1 LAFSFVKGP
10 ILMGTWCWK
19 KFALELKYDTCHTQ
33 TTVVTQ
39 ISWWVV
45 QEIACRNGRFLV
57 EGSHRFWVDLTNKD
71 VAREKVSNAFRDLHS
86 INVSGGKKNGTT
98 VSVAAKSTKI
108 ENDWMGQPLTQH

>member
-1 LAFSFVKGP
+1 
-10 ILMGTWCWK
+10 
-19 KFALELKYDTCHTQ
+19 
-33 TTVVTQ
+33 
-39 ISWWVV
+39 
-45 QEIACRNGRFLV
+45 LV

-108 ENDWMGQPLTQH
+108 END